1 METYAN
7 IYIIQVILYKT
18 FWISV
23 IDDVSLIWIPFAE
36 KEPMT
41 LSTRMK
47 IALDV
52 ARGLEYIHDHSVPVY
67 IHRDIKS
74 DNILLNE
81 NFTGKV

>member
-1 METYAN
+1 ME
-7 IYIIQVILYKT
+7 L
-18 FWISV
+18 FS
-23 IDDVSLIWIPFAE
+23 E
-36 KEPMT
+36 REPMSW
-41 LSTRMK
+41 STRLQ

-81 NFTGKV
+81 NFTGKVYSTFAKAS